1 MAKKLR
7 KKQTGGT
14 LQHRM
19 LPVVEVTEDRK
30 MPNILPEVTVTANK
44 TKETLSMKE
53 LRKKQKIARK
63 NLRNKKK
70 IKKLQKKIE
79 ERSTYKTGGFLEPAI
94 KRIFE

>member
-14 LQHRM
+14 LQHR
-19 LPVVEVTEDRK
+19 V
-30 MPNILPEVTVTANK
+30 LPEVTVTANK

-79 ERSTYKTGGFLEPAI
+79 ERSTYKTGGFLEPKI
-94 KRIFE
+94 PNLDDL